1 MNVTEERVE
10 VQAAGLHG
18 MLFRPT
24 GLAPRSGVIVIG
36 GSEGGSHD
44 GDARLLAEEGLLAV
58 SLAYFGA
65 PGLPNGLKNIP
76 LETFFRAIDLLK
88 AQGIASGS
96 IGVLGG
102 SRGGEAALLAA
113 SHDRRVGAVVS
124 VVGSGIVTQGI
135 DYDAGSLPRILASP
149 TTPWTL
155 NSQPLSYLP
164 YQVAPDLT
172 ERIALLE
179 PVRLREMYAS
189 LPSNPDQLAAIA
201 IPVERIEGAV
211 LLLSAE
217 DDQLWE
223 SSGYSQVA
231 ADRLTSHD
239 HRWPWEHVVYSG
251 AGHSIAG
258 PPRGKQTSSLSP
270 GPGVTF
276 EMGGSPAVT
285 TATQAD
291 AWSRTLAFLRA
302 NL

>member
-1 MNVTEERVE
+1 MNVTEESVA
-10 VQAAGLHG
+10 VLTAGLQG

-24 GLAPRSGVIVIG
+24 GVDPYSGVIVIG

-58 SLAYFGA
+58 SLAYFGV
-65 PGLPNGLKNIP
+65 PGLPNSLKDIP
-76 LETFFRAIDLLK
+76 LETFFRAIDLLE
-88 AQGIASGS
+88 AQGIATGS
-96 IGVLGG
+96 IGILGG
-102 SRGGEAALLAA
+102 SRGGEAALLTA

-149 TTPWTL
+149 ATPWTL
-155 NSQPLSYLP
+155 DSQPLSYLP
-164 YQVAPDLT
+164 YQVPPDLT
-172 ERIALLE
+172 ERIARQE

-189 LPSNPDQLAAIA
+189 LPRDSDQLATIT
-201 IPVERIEGAV
+201 IPVERIAGAV

-217 DDQLWE
+217 DDQMWD

-231 ADRLTSHD
+231 ADRLSSHD
-239 HRWPWEHVVYSG
+239 HRWPWEHVVYPG
-251 AGHSIAG
+251 AGHGIAG
-258 PPRGKQTSSLSP
+258 PPRGQQTSSLSP

-276 EMGGSPAVT
+276 EMGGTPAMT
-285 TATQAD
+285 TSAQAD
-291 AWSRTLAFLRA
+291 AWSRTVAFLRG